1 MSGVGELDRDA
12 SGDSGL
18 GATQVR
24 ADRDEAGASTP
35 SVEQDL
41 LWGDWGGVVAITAI
55 LATVIVV
62 LTLTVGAL
70 PL

>member
-12 SGDSGL
+12 PGDSGW

-24 ADRDEAGASTP
+24 TGHDEAGDSTP

-41 LWGDWGGVVAITAI
+41 LWGDWGGVVAIAAI
-55 LATVIVV
+55 LASVVVV
-62 LTLTVGAL
+62 LTLTVGSL

>member
-1 MSGVGELDRDA
+1 MSGVGELDLDA
-12 SGDSGL
+12 SGKL
-18 GATQVR
+18 GWVATQVR
-24 ADRDEAGASTP
+24 TDHDEAGVSTS

-41 LWGDWGGVVAITAI
+41 LWGDWGGVVVIAAI

-62 LTLTVGAL
+62 LTLTVGSS